1 MTGRGLC
8 LAALACLALA
18 ASACGRGLT
27 FSSAQTSFRN
37 FSECAVIE
45 DLHVGTAKFKEAWLQ
60 DLAAEQSPD
69 PRSNPKQAADE
80 TYVVT
85 GVIRATVNYGAPRD
99 DFMVLELHKVS
110 GRYKVVSWATNVER
124 LQDYRKRLPALL
136 EELRTTPYRGRC
148 SW

>member
-1 MTGRGLC
+1 MIGRGPC
-8 LAALACLALA
+8 LAVLACLALA
-18 ASACGRGLT
+18 ASACSGKLT

-60 DLAAEQSPD
+60 NLVAEQSPD
-69 PRSNPKQAADE
+69 PRSRSRQTADE
-80 TYVVT
+80 AYVVT
-85 GVIRATVNYGAPRD
+85 GVVRATVNHGAPRN
-99 DFMVLELHKVS
+99 DFMVLELHKLS

-124 LQDYRKRLPALL
+124 IQDYRKRLPALL